1 MLQSRAK
8 KRDRSIDD
16 DDSTSRWEQVSQLLF
31 FLVLILGLTAI
42 LGVDLNWEGQFDL
55 ELGDPSTVD
64 IVAPRSTTFESEVLT
79 QSSRNDV
86 VSGIYVYTPLDRN
99 IGRQQTDR
107 VRSVFR
113 FIEVVR
119 NDNFA
124 DNAEKIEY
132 LQSIEALEI
141 EDEIADTLLTVTLSD
156 FETIRSETIAVV
168 SEAMRSRI
176 LPDELSEVQAEGIRR
191 ISFGIPLELE
201 SVVEQIAPQFIV
213 PNVFLDEDKTIEA
226 REEAAESVAP
236 VIQEITQGQPIIGV
250 GETVR
255 ADHLE
260 TLDQLGLLQQDALRS
275 YEIGRAFMASLLAA
289 LIIVIYWW
297 RFVSIQQLTS
307 RYLIILLILILL
319 FVAAGRILLISDI
332 FYLYP
337 VISLAMLLTVIIRPR
352 LAMVVVLV
360 IAGLIGFIG
369 EESLEPTVYV
379 AVGSLIAIMLL
390 RDRQRFGSYFRAG
403 ALGSIGNI
411 AVILLFR
418 YGPTLNYTDFSV
430 DVFWGLL
437 NGVILSPI
445 LTIAGFFLVGLFGIL
460 TVVQLQ
466 DLSRLDHPLLKEL
479 LRKAP
484 GTYHHSIMVANLAEQ
499 AAEVIDANGTLVR
512 VGAFYHDIGKM
523 VRPEYFTENQ
533 VGVNPH
539 DRTDPYRSA
548 EIILD
553 HVSDGLVM
561 ARRYRLPLTIQHFI
575 AEHHGRGVLKVFYEK
590 AKKLKEEAGVE
601 AGLAEEEWEEV
612 DMRAFTYSGPR
623 PLTRESGI
631 VLLADTVEAASS
643 AVRPSTETEIVKL
656 VNKLVD
662 DHLKDG
668 QLNRSNLTMGD
679 LEKIKESF
687 INTLKGRFHIR
698 VQYPDTDDE
707 EDEIPV
713 EDEIEAMRQ
722 RRIPT
727 IITRRGAGSR

>member
-1 MLQSRAK
+1 MLQTRAK
-8 KRDRSIDD
+8 KRDRSIDN
-16 DDSTSRWEQVSQLLF
+16 DDSKSRWEQVSQLLF
-31 FLVLILGLTAI
+31 FSVLVLGLTVI

-79 QSSRNDV
+79 QNSRNDV

-156 FETIRSETIAVV
+156 FETIRSETITVV
-168 SEAMRSRI
+168 SEAMRNRI
-176 LPDELSEVQAEGIRR
+176 LPDELSEVQEEGIRR

-260 TLDQLGLLQQDALRS
+260 TLDKLGLLQQDALRR
-275 YEIGRAFMASLLAA
+275 YEVGRAFLASILAS

-319 FVAAGRILLISDI
+319 FVAAGRVFLLSEI

-337 VISLAMLLTVIIRPR
+337 VISLAMLLTVIVRPR

-360 IAGLIGFIG
+360 IAGLIGYIG
-369 EESLEPTVYV
+369 EESLEPAVYI

-437 NGVILSPI
+437 NGVILSPV

-499 AAEVIDANGTLVR
+499 AAEFIDANGTLVR

-575 AEHHGRGVLKVFYEK
+575 AEHHGQGVLKVFYEK
-590 AKKLKEEAGVE
+590 AKKMKEEAGVA
-601 AGLAEEEWEEV
+601 AGLVEEEWEEV
-612 DMRAFTYSGPR
+612 DVRAFTYDGPR

-707 EDEIPV
+707 ENEIPV

-727 IITRRGAGSR
+727 IITRRGAGGL